1 MDSSNLGQQNKLHDQ
16 TSHHDQPTLEKQQST
31 SNIFSLTLDEFQQ
44 NMVSNKNLGS
54 MNMDEFLNSICNVED
69 NHNNNEDGNN
79 LFINPSTDSKV
90 LPPTLSLKTVDEVW
104 SEIYPTVPPP
114 SGGNPVVNDNITQR
128 QTTFGEMTLEDFLVK
143 AGVVREGNTNNKS
156 GSSSNSVENQLRV
169 EPGQLNFPK
178 FDRQQPVLMGHG
190 GGNSVNLG
198 SVNGGGFVPAVGDM
212 PNSGM
217 YIGVSGS
224 RVGKDVEYGAGQM
237 LHRATPGRAGAY
249 YSNQGDQSRAE
260 LEMGRGT
267 WRGRK
272 RCRSSKATE
281 DDDGAGPVEKVV
293 ERRQR
298 RMIKN
303 REAASRSR
311 ARKQAYTVE
320 LEAALDQLKEENA
333 RLNQTLVREMKG
345 LKGKHFGK
353 AQATTPTA
361 KLKMLGRMWSLP
373 LISYLTK

>member
-1 MDSSNLGQQNKLHDQ
+1 MDSSNLDQQHKIHDQ
-16 TSHHDQPTLEKQQST
+16 TSHHDHQPTLEKQQSA

-69 NHNNNEDGNN
+69 NNNNNEDGNS

-90 LPPTLSLKTVDEVW
+90 LPPALSLKTVDEVW

-114 SGGNPVVNDNITQR
+114 PGGTNPVVNANITQR

-190 GGNSVNLG
+190 GGNCVNTG
-198 SVNGGGFVPAVGDM
+198 SVSGGGFVPAVGDM
-212 PNSGM
+212 SNSGM
-217 YIGVSGS
+217 YVGVGGS

-237 LHRATPGRAGAY
+237 LHRATPGGAGA
-249 YSNQGDQSRAE
+249 
-260 LEMGRGT
+260 GT

-281 DDDGAGPVEKVV
+281 DDDDAGPVEKVV

-353 AQATTPTA
+353 TQATTPTA

-373 LISYLTK
+373 LISCLTK

>member
-1 MDSSNLGQQNKLHDQ
+1 MDSSNLDQQNKLHDQ
-16 TSHHDQPTLEKQQST
+16 TSHHDHQPTLEKQQST

-69 NHNNNEDGNN
+69 NNNNEDGNN
-79 LFINPSTDSKV
+79 LFINPSAESKL

-104 SEIYPTVPPP
+104 SEIYPTVPPLP
-114 SGGNPVVNDNITQR
+114 SGTNPVVNANITQR

-156 GSSSNSVENQLRV
+156 GSSSNSVENQL
-169 EPGQLNFPK
+169 PGQLNFRK
-178 FDRQQPVLMGHG
+178 FDRQHPVLMGHG
-190 GGNSVNLG
+190 GGNSVNTG
-198 SVNGGGFVPAVGDM
+198 SVNGGGFVPSVGDM

-217 YIGVSGS
+217 YVGVGGS

-237 LHRATPGRAGAY
+237 LHRATPGGAGGY
-249 YSNQGDQSRAE
+249 YGNQGGQSQAE

-272 RCRSSKATE
+272 RCRSSRATE
-281 DDDGAGPVEKVV
+281 DEDGAGPVEKVV

-353 AQATTPTA
+353 TQATTPTA
-361 KLKMLGRMWSLP
+361 KLKVLGRMWSLP
-373 LISYLTK
+373 LISCLTK

>member
-1 MDSSNLGQQNKLHDQ
+1 MDSSNLDQQNKLHD
-16 TSHHDQPTLEKQQST
+16 HQPTLEKQQST

-69 NHNNNEDGNN
+69 NNNNNNEDGNN
-79 LFINPSTDSKV
+79 LFINPSAESKL

-114 SGGNPVVNDNITQR
+114 PSGTNPVVNANITQR

-169 EPGQLNFPK
+169 EPGLLNFPK

-190 GGNSVNLG
+190 GGNSVNTG
-198 SVNGGGFVPAVGDM
+198 SVNGGGFVPVVGDM

-217 YIGVSGS
+217 CVGVGGS

-237 LHRATPGRAGAY
+237 LHRATPGGAGAY
-249 YSNQGDQSRAE
+249 YGNQAGQSQAE

-272 RCRSSKATE
+272 RCRSSRATE

-353 AQATTPTA
+353 TQATTPTA

-373 LISYLTK
+373 LISCLTK